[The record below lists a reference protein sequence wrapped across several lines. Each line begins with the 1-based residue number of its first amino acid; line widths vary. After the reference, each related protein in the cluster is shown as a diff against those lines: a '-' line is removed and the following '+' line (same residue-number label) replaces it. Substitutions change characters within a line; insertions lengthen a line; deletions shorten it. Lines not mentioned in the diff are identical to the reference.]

1 MKSYT
6 FSLAVNYQQFLHH
19 YSGAASNVVLMTDC
33 GLRLQL
39 PAVRLRP
46 FLGHNGSMVG
56 LDCMWM
62 LIISFSASKRLRN
75 MRWVPYSVIS
85 E

>member
-6 FSLAVNYQQFLHH
+6 FSLSVNYQQFLHH

-46 FLGHNGSMVG
+46 FLGHSGIYG
-56 LDCMWM
+56 R
-62 LIISFSASKRLRN
+62 FRLHVDANNKFQR
-75 MRWVPYSVIS
+75 I
-85 E
+85 EKIA